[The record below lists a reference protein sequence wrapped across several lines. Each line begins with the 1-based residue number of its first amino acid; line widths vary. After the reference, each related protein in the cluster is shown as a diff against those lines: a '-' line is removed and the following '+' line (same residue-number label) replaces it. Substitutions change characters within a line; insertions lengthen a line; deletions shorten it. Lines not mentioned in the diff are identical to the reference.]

1 MSEAQEPVITPEEL
15 MDRQRQMQDAIGKTI
30 DDLHARLGITSS
42 EAVAALTAVAYIVAL
57 KQAMT
62 YYEIPLTEAPETMP

>member
-1 MSEAQEPVITPEEL
+1 MSEPSEPIVTAEEL
-15 MDRQRQMQDAIGKTI
+15 MIRQRQVQDAIGKTI

-62 YYEIPLTEAPETMP
+62 YYEIPLTEAPETTP